1 MKPPPPPIPAG
12 GIPAASGSRAAR
24 TGEMGEGSEALLP
37 PGEGLGRGKQAVTN
51 YGNINR
57 YSPMEFENLRGKHF
71 FGDVIDY
78 LKAA

>member
-1 MKPPPPPIPAG
+1 
-12 GIPAASGSRAAR
+12 
-24 TGEMGEGSEALLP
+24 MGEGSEALLP